1 MRSLQD
7 AFYNW
12 LSIREVAL
20 ERPDDQAAIETAEMF
35 YDILRNQFLIEEIRV
50 EKGDQKVTVYYQSD
64 GEEKQLQL
72 PRNYVESLIDQMNK
86 DPEKYK

>member
-20 ERPDDQAAIETAEMF
+20 ARPDDQAASETAAIF
-35 YDILRNQFLIEEIRV
+35 YDILTNQFKVEAARV
-50 EKGDQKVTVYYQSD
+50 DKDAQKLTVYYRIN

-72 PRNYVESLIDQMNK
+72 PRNYVESMIDQMNK